1 MPLTASPADQAL
13 LLDLQKLD
21 TTLQQVAHRLAN
33 LPEIAVLSTLEGDTA
48 RLRSRLASEH
58 GAWEDAQTEL
68 RRVESDVSLVE
79 TRIARDEQRLA
90 GSSSSKDAQALQGE
104 LATLGKRRADLE
116 EVQLEVME
124 RVEGLGAVV
133 STTESE
139 LAELEIRR
147 RDAETSKVSSA
158 AELET
163 ERTHVV
169 RDRELLAGKVPAEL
183 LALYERQRQR
193 YGVGASLLRGGV
205 SSASGV
211 ALTGSDLA
219 RVRAA
224 ARDEVILCP
233 DSDAILVRTDES
245 GI

>member
-1 MPLTASPADQAL
+1 MALTASPADQAL

-21 TTLQQVAHRLAN
+21 TTLQQLAHRLAN
-33 LPEIAVLSTLEGDTA
+33 LPETAVLSTLDGDAA
-48 RLRSRLASEH
+48 RLRSRLSSEQ
-58 GAWEDAQTEL
+58 GAWEDAQAEL

-79 TRIARDEQRLA
+79 ARIARDEQRLA
-90 GSSSSKDAQALQGE
+90 SSSNSKDAMALQGE
-104 LATLGKRRADLE
+104 LASLGKRRGDLE
-116 EVQLEVME
+116 DAELEIME
-124 RVEGLGAVV
+124 RVEGLCAVV
-133 STTESE
+133 STTTSE
-139 LAELEIRR
+139 LSEIDVRR
-147 RDAETSKVSSA
+147 RDAETSRESTSA
-158 AELET
+158 EIET
-163 ERTHVV
+163 ERQGVV
-169 RDRELLAGKVPAEL
+169 RDRENLAGKVPDEL
-183 LALYERQRQR
+183 LALYERQRAR

>member
-90 GSSSSKDAQALQGE
+90 GSSSSKRVIVSLPPD
-104 LATLGKRRADLE
+104 RRRPAAFHLRGSGAGRRRSRG
-116 EVQLEVME
+116 V
-124 RVEGLGAVV
+124 GLGWRGVLR
-133 STTESE
+133 SGGRRSE
-139 LAELEIRR
+139 DRR
-147 RDAETSKVSSA
+147 GGECRNAKA
-158 AELET
+158 
-163 ERTHVV
+163 
-169 RDRELLAGKVPAEL
+169 PACPHCFPFI
-183 LALYERQRQR
+183 ASGSR
-193 YGVGASLLRGGV
+193 SLLG
-205 SSASGV
+205 
-211 ALTGSDLA
+211 
-219 RVRAA
+219 RAIA
-224 ARDEVILCP
+224 
-233 DSDAILVRTDES
+233 
-245 GI
+245 